1 MLSIV
6 VPIFNEE
13 EGIRPFYHELTK
25 VITSLDKNT
34 EIIFVDDGS
43 TDSSLEIIKDLVK
56 KDKTIRVFS
65 FRRNLG
71 KSDAL
76 SLGFQKARGNYIV
89 TLDADLQD
97 RPDQIKKLLDK
108 ALSGCDLVCG
118 WRRHRKDAF
127 KHVISSKVFNFLANK
142 LWGLSLHDYNCG
154 LKVYT
159 KEAAQSINIYGSLHR
174 FIPLFIYQKGF
185 TVCEVEVEHEK
196 RKYGKSKYGFSKVWK
211 DLPDMFTMIFLSKYT
226 RQPLHFFGTVGGG
239 MVFIGLV
246 FFIYLQI
253 VHVAGEQI
261 ASRPL
266 FFVSLIMIVS
276 GLQVFFTGFLADL
289 LINVTNPKEKIFL
302 LKYSSESS
310 TPE

>member
-13 EGIRPFYHELTK
+13 ESVKMFYDELIK
-25 VITSLDKNT
+25 VTPSLDKDI

-43 TDSSLEIIKDLVK
+43 TDSSLEIIKELAK
-56 KDKTIRVFS
+56 KNKAIRTFS

-76 SLGFQKARGNYIV
+76 SLGFQKARGDYII

-97 RPDQIKKLLDK
+97 KPDQIKKLLDK
-108 ALSGCDLVCG
+108 ALLGYDLVSG
-118 WRRHRKDAF
+118 WRKHRKDAY
-127 KHVISSKVFNFLANK
+127 KHVISSRLFNFLATK

-159 KEAAQSINIYGSLHR
+159 KDAAKSINVYGSLHR
-174 FIPLFIYQKGF
+174 FIPLLVYQKGF
-185 TVCEVEVEHEK
+185 RVCEVEVDHEK
-196 RKYGKSKYGFSKVWK
+196 RKYGKSKYGFSKLWK
-211 DLPDMFTMIFLSKYT
+211 DFPDIFTMIFLSKYT
-226 RQPLHFFGTVGGG
+226 RQPLHFFGTIGGG
-239 MVFIGLV
+239 MVFLGLV

-253 VHVAGEQI
+253 VHVAGEPI

-266 FFVSLIMIVS
+266 FFISLILIVS

-289 LINVTNPKEKIFL
+289 LINVTNQKERTFL
-302 LKYSSESS
+302 LKYSSES
-310 TPE
+310 

>member
-6 VPIFNEE
+6 VPIYNEE
-13 EGIRPFYHELTK
+13 ESIKMFYDELIK
-25 VITSLDKNT
+25 VIPSLDKNI
-34 EIIFVDDGS
+34 EILFVDDGS
-43 TDSSLEIIKDLVK
+43 TDSSLEIIKELAK
-56 KDKTIRVFS
+56 KNKIIKVFS

-76 SLGFQKARGNYIV
+76 TLGFQKAKGNYIV

-108 ALSGCDLVCG
+108 AMSGYDLVCG
-118 WRRHRKDAF
+118 WRKYRKDASR
-127 KHVISSKVFNFLANK
+127 HVISSRIFNFLANK

-159 KEAAQSINIYGSLHR
+159 EEAAQNLNIYGSLHR
-174 FIPLFIYQKGF
+174 FIPLFLYQKGF
-185 TVCEVEVEHEK
+185 VVSELEVEHEK
-196 RKYGKSKYGFSKVWK
+196 RRYGKSKYGLSKVWK
-211 DLPDMFTMIFLSKYT
+211 DLPDIFTMIFLSKYT
-226 RQPLHFFGTVGGG
+226 RQPLHFFGTIGGA
-239 MVFIGLV
+239 MIFIGLV

-253 VHVAGEQI
+253 VHATGEPI

-266 FFVSLIMIVS
+266 FFISLILIVS

-289 LINVTNPKEKIFL
+289 LINVTNQKERTFL
-302 LKYSSESS
+302 LKYSSE
-310 TPE
+310 PQ